1 MEALI
6 IIAVLGI
13 IGYLIYA
20 NQPSTKF
27 AKASKLLNQN
37 RFKEAQ
43 AIFNQIILK
52 HPLAVT
58 KYSEC
63 FFLLGKNLQK
73 KNKTKE
79 AISYYNK
86 VIDSK
91 ALLNFK
97 SDKTSYSD
105 MASKAYFEIAAIQ
118 FDDIPQNNTI
128 DTIRSY
134 KNNINYIKQSGFN
147 KLQNFNSLVEKHN
160 LRIADIYYELG
171 LKNEREQ
178 NIIDAK
184 NNYSNTI
191 NVLKTFAKNQ
201 TYHDAITRNEICKLK
216 FNENIDKEKF
226 DNINKSS
233 KSFQIDFYYR
243 YSIELIKQKNFS
255 EAEKVIDKKLYI
267 ECSEVQ
273 CLKEICFNEKIK
285 SAISEVANIN
295 LKIKNLYVTSTPV
308 EDILLL
314 YNSISEKA
322 KDLNKIIPNVQ
333 KELEGLKPSLFNRI
347 LQLYT
352 EQKKFGKI
360 INLIMEYPD
369 FYKSPILLKNIGN
382 SCVNYLRKNTLS
394 DKNYKLLIAMFLT
407 SAYSDNVMLYSL
419 EETLWDDEYNFSL
432 VDSIGSSYENHSQLP
447 DNVNYDEITEANI
460 SIGESQRFL
469 ISQFESLLNS
479 QDIDS
484 SLAEK
489 IHDFY
494 HSEKE
499 AIEGIVNIISN
510 EINFL
515 TPYFAKQFKI
525 EEEILS
531 ELEDEYNQY
540 GNEDALRIG
549 GLYNSFNSN
558 STISEFSLAKEILDS
573 ILSSIKTINK
583 IAFKKYTSKKNIGI
597 LKKYSSIF
605 DDAEI
610 KMAEVI
616 DAVSEKDSEN
626 ENLLNL
632 MQSVIKISPTKD
644 KLKYQFANYASNLCV
659 SKINAKK
666 MTNYKGLQ
674 IMNNSYK
681 LLPNDARVCKNI
693 IALIRMNIL
702 DILNDRSNN
711 SFAIYSIL
719 DDIKNNRSNSFK
731 HNAGELVKTRSEI
744 LSQLPAEARSSIIS
758 GINLNSQGR
767 QLKEGLDY
775 LGKLGGASTV
785 NDPLAALRER
795 MGALNL
801 DFPF

>member
-13 IGYLIYA
+13 IGYLIYV

-27 AKASKLLNQN
+27 TKASKLLNQN
-37 RFKEAQ
+37 RFVEAQ
-43 AIFNQIILK
+43 VIFNKIILK

-63 FFLLGKNLQK
+63 FFLQGKVLQK

-86 VIDSK
+86 AIESK
-91 ALLNFK
+91 SLLNSN
-97 SDKTSYSD
+97 SDKKSFSD
-105 MASKAYFEIAAIQ
+105 IASKAYFEIATLQ
-118 FDDIPQNNTI
+118 FDDIPKNNI
-128 DTIRSY
+128 ADTISSY
-134 KNNINYIKQSGFN
+134 KNNIAYIKQSGFN
-147 KLQNFNSLVEKHN
+147 KLQNFNSLIEKHN
-160 LRIADIYYELG
+160 LRIADIYYEFG

-191 NVLKTFAKNQ
+191 STLKTFAKNQ
-201 TYHDAITRNEICKLK
+201 TYHNAITRTEICKLK
-216 FNENIDKEKF
+216 FNENVDKENF
-226 DNINKSS
+226 NNINKSS
-233 KSFQIDFYYR
+233 KAFQTDFYYR
-243 YSIELIKQKNFS
+243 YSTHLIKHNNFS
-255 EAEKVIDKKLYI
+255 DAEKVIDKRLNNESLEI
-267 ECSEVQ
+267 QS
-273 CLKEICFNEKIK
+273 LKEICLNEKIK
-285 SAISEVANIN
+285 SAVSEITNIN
-295 LKIKNLYVTSTPV
+295 SQIKNLYTTSTPV
-308 EDILLL
+308 ADILLL

-322 KDLNKIIPNVQ
+322 KDLNKIIPDVQ
-333 KELEGLKPSLFNRI
+333 KELESLKPSLFNRI
-347 LQLYT
+347 LQSYT
-352 EQKKFGKI
+352 EQKEFGKI
-360 INLIMEYPD
+360 INLIKEYPE

-382 SCVNYLRKNTLS
+382 SCVNYLRKNTLT
-394 DKNYKLLIAMFLT
+394 DKNYKLFIAIFLT

-419 EETLWDDEYNFSL
+419 EETLWDDDYTFSL
-432 VDSIGSSYENHSQLP
+432 AGSVGSSYEIHSQLP
-447 DNVNYDEITEANI
+447 DNVNYDEIAETNI

-469 ISQFESLLNS
+469 ISQFESLLNG
-479 QDIDS
+479 QDMGS
-484 SLAEK
+484 SLSEK

-494 HSEKE
+494 DSEKK
-499 AIEGIVNIISN
+499 AIESIVSIIPN
-510 EINFL
+510 EIIFT
-515 TPYFAKQFKI
+515 TPYFAKNYKL
-525 EEEILS
+525 EKEILS
-531 ELEDEYNQY
+531 ELEDDYNRY
-540 GNEDALRIG
+540 GNEEALRIG
-549 GLYNSFNSN
+549 GLYNSNNS
-558 STISEFSLAKEILDS
+558 SSVISEFSLAKNILEN
-573 ILSSIKTINK
+573 ILSSIKSVNK
-583 IAFKKYTSKKNIGI
+583 SLFEKHTTRKNIGI

-610 KMAEVI
+610 KMVEVI
-616 DAVSEKDSEN
+616 DTVSKKDSEN

-659 SKINAKK
+659 SKINAEK

-681 LLPNDARVCKNI
+681 LLPNDARVCTNI

-711 SFAIYSIL
+711 SSAIYSIL
-719 DDIKNNRSNSFK
+719 DDIKNNISNSFK
-731 HNAGELVKTRSEI
+731 HNAGELIKTRNEI
-744 LSQLPAEARSSIIS
+744 LSQLPAEARTSIIS

-767 QLKEGLDY
+767 QLKKGLDY

-795 MGALNL
+795 IGGLNL
-801 DFPF
+801 DLPF